1 MKQKYILGI
10 VLVAVIGA
18 AFIYLNLRG
27 ENTAPSD
34 STANTLSEKIA
45 KQSVLKKFSS
55 PEEMKA
61 FFADRSGASATSMS
75 LNRSESMAFGLG
87 SGSKDTAQPTAGFG
101 GGGGFS
107 ATNIQVAGV
116 DEADIVKT
124 DGNFIYLVTGKNLVI
139 ASSLDPKEA
148 AIVST
153 TVLASRPQE
162 IYVSGDKLVVFGFDE
177 SVYAND
183 GRAMIY
189 PINPRVFL
197 MVYDISDRA
206 APKVLKSLSFEG
218 NYTASRLI
226 GQRLYFITT
235 TYNYYPFDDSA
246 IEKLMSSGDV
256 FYIDTPSAY
265 NATTVSLIKLDE
277 LEEAP
282 AASIYL
288 MPAGENV
295 YASTENLYLTY
306 TKYLSDYE
314 LRMTVAREMMFGRL
328 SDRERSRINQINS
341 IDGAILSDDEKAAK
355 INQVI
360 ESYINRLPDAQRDG
374 ILNELNQEFTRRYEA
389 LYKELEMTVVHKI
402 AFDGDKVAYRGS
414 GEVSGRILNQFSMDE
429 FEGNFRIA
437 TTRGQSFFMPFPII
451 VEKMIAL
458 PSEQRPSYNNVFV
471 LDSEMKQI
479 GALENLAQGERIYSA
494 RFMGKRAYVVT
505 FKQTD
510 PLFVIDLSDARSPRV
525 AGELKIP
532 GFSSYLHPYNETVLI
547 GVGKE
552 AEDRGDQGV
561 DTKGLKISLFDV
573 ADMSAPKEIAN
584 LQIGGRGSDSSVL
597 YDHKAFLFSAEKNLL
612 VIPATL
618 TAPNSTNYNVEFQ
631 GAIVLRVSPT
641 EVSERGRI
649 GHDSTISIQRSLYV
663 GDTLYTLSPNFIQS
677 NSLDSLA
684 IIKKIAL
691 PAEAMP
697 ENKPMPVDLPLSR

>member
-10 VLVAVIGA
+10 VLVALIGV
-18 AFIYLNLRG
+18 AFVYLSLRRD
-27 ENTAPSD
+27 TATPSD
-34 STANTLSEKIA
+34 SPAQTLSEKIS
-45 KQSVLKKFSS
+45 KQSVLQKFSS
-55 PEEMKA
+55 PKEMKA
-61 FFADRSGASATSMS
+61 FFENRAGASSTSYS
-75 LNRSESMAFGLG
+75 LNRAESMAFGLG
-87 SGSKDTAQPTAGFG
+87 AGSKDAAQPTVGFG

-124 DGNFIYLVTGKNLVI
+124 DGNFIYAVTGKNLVI
-139 ASSLDPKEA
+139 ASSDDPASA

-162 IYVSGDKLVVFGFDE
+162 IYVTGDKLVVFGFDE
-177 SVYAND
+177 SVYAGD

-189 PINPRVFL
+189 PVNPRVFL

-218 NYTASRLI
+218 SYTASRMI

-235 TYNYYPFDDSA
+235 TYNYYPFDDAA

-265 NATTVSLIKLDE
+265 NATTVSVVNLDS
-277 LEEAP
+277 LEAAP

-288 MPAGENV
+288 MPAGESV

-314 LRMTVAREMMFGRL
+314 LRMTVAREMMFSRL
-328 SDRERSRINQINS
+328 SDRERARINQINS

-360 ESYINRLPDAQRDG
+360 EVYINRLPNEQRDS
-374 ILNELNQEFTRRYEA
+374 ILTELNQEFTRRYEA
-389 LYKELEMTVVHKI
+389 LYKQLETTVVHKI
-402 AFDGDKVAYRGS
+402 AFDGDKLAYRGS
-414 GEVSGRILNQFSMDE
+414 GEVSGRVLNQFSMDE
-429 FEGNFRIA
+429 FKGNFRIA

-451 VEKMIAL
+451 AEKMIAI
-458 PSEQRPSYNNVFV
+458 PAEQRPSYNNVFV
-471 LDSEMKQI
+471 LDADMKQI
-479 GALENLAQGERIYSA
+479 GALEDLAKGERIYSA
-494 RFMGKRAYVVT
+494 RFMGERAYVVT

-510 PLFVIDLSDARSPRV
+510 PLFVIDLSVPSAPRV

-532 GFSSYLHPYNETVLI
+532 GFSSYLHPYNENVLI
-547 GVGKE
+547 GIGKE

-561 DTKGLKISLFDV
+561 DTKGLKVSLFDV
-573 ADMSAPKEIAN
+573 SDMSAPKEIAN

-618 TAPNSTNYNVEFQ
+618 TGANSTNYNVEFQ
-631 GAIVLRVSPT
+631 GALVLRISPT
-641 EVSERGRI
+641 EIIERGRI
-649 GHDSTISIQRSLYV
+649 GHDSTISIQRSLYI
-663 GDTLYTLSPNFIQS
+663 GDTLYTVSPNFIQS
-677 NSLDSLA
+677 NRLDTLA

-697 ENKPMPVDLPLSR
+697 ENKPLPVDLPLSR